1 MHRYPQIF
9 DTRGES
15 HAGTHSLSNVVGGPE
30 QQSLETIRS
39 SFNIMSPL
47 PTSAD
52 ALCGSTAWTSF
63 HHQHE
68 PQIDI
73 PTSFCSDEL
82 LEKIDLPLPWHKSSG
97 FDPTATDKQDPSA
110 SRFSFANS
118 LHSIVESFLS
128 SSEESFSFSEMY
140 TGFPSDSDKYKE
152 FLGDKLSFREHS
164 QENELPVHDA
174 AAATDVKPFEI
185 SFQRSDQSDQR
196 CSRACGVACF
206 PSSINSIS
214 TSRSSLTR
222 KRRIRWTKDLHEPFV
237 MIVDCLGGPEKAK
250 PKSILKMMDSD
261 MLTISHIK
269 SHLQKYRSTICV
281 RKDLREKSG
290 EGNGPE
296 GVSELQLK
304 IYKQIEESLQ
314 LQLEVQRSLHEQL
327 EIQRNLQLLI
337 KQQRKRL
344 KIMSDHHQKQGSK
357 PQVSVPTK

>member
-1 MHRYPQIF
+1 
-9 DTRGES
+9 
-15 HAGTHSLSNVVGGPE
+15 
-30 QQSLETIRS
+30 
-39 SFNIMSPL
+39 
-47 PTSAD
+47 
-52 ALCGSTAWTSF
+52 
-63 HHQHE
+63 
-68 PQIDI
+68 
-73 PTSFCSDEL
+73 
-82 LEKIDLPLPWHKSSG
+82 
-97 FDPTATDKQDPSA
+97 
-110 SRFSFANS
+110 
-118 LHSIVESFLS
+118 
-128 SSEESFSFSEMY
+128 
-140 TGFPSDSDKYKE
+140 

-185 SFQRSDQSDQR
+185 SFQRIRSAVLTSLWGCLFSLFDQLY
-196 CSRACGVACF
+196 
-206 PSSINSIS
+206 S